1 MFADLDEV
9 LDGGLPLKVG
19 GRPYLVP
26 EPTIRQGLALVRV
39 FAENDG
45 KLDDATELAEA
56 KKILGPIWDQ
66 FNRDGVGHSKSVFA
80 GRYALLH
87 YTMGPGTAQAYVRQR
102 GVVDAGNPLPPKPTR
117 YRGKHKNKTQ
127 PPN

>member
-9 LDGGLPLKVG
+9 LDGGLPIRAG
-19 GRPYLVP
+19 GHRYLIP
-26 EPTIRQGLALVRV
+26 EPTVAEGLALVRA

-45 KLDDATELAEA
+45 RMDDATEAHHIAALL
-56 KKILGPIWDQ
+56 KTVRDKMSD
-66 FNRDGVGHSKSVFA
+66 DGVGHSKTMLA

-87 YTMGPGTAQAYVRQR
+87 YAVGPGTARDYVLKH

-117 YRGKHKNKTQ
+117 SRGKHKN
-127 PPN
+127 